1 MDRRTRRVAENEL
14 LFGKVNEQIMG
25 IREALLPEDGSVAV
39 FCECGLPDCEQ
50 RISVDIDEYG
60 RVRDAPARFAVLPEH
75 VIPDLEYVVAEHDGW
90 VAIEK
95 REPVKSSL
103 EHDDSQV

>member
-1 MDRRTRRVAENEL
+1 MDRRTRRVAENEV

-25 IREALLPEDGSVAV
+25 VRDALMPEDGTVAV
-39 FCECGLPDCEQ
+39 LCECGLPDCEE
-50 RISVDIDEYG
+50 RISVDVDDYV
-60 RVRDAPARFAVLPEH
+60 RVRDAPAWFAVLPDH
-75 VIPDLEYVVAEHDGW
+75 VIPDLEDVVADHDGW

-103 EHDDSQV
+103 EHEDSQV

>member
-25 IREALLPEDGSVAV
+25 IREALLPEDGTVAV
-39 FCECGLPDCEQ
+39 FCECGLPDCEE
-50 RISVDIDEYG
+50 RLSVDVDEYVG
-60 RVRDAPARFAVLPEH
+60 VRDAPAWFALLPDH
-75 VIPDLEYVVAEHDGW
+75 VIPDLEDVVAEHDGW
-90 VAIEK
+90 VVVEK

-103 EHDDSQV
+103 ERNDSQV